1 MFNEMKKMWKLV
13 PYGLSLKTTIAVSVV
28 VVIAGIL
35 IEIFQLGY
43 GLQVSEPGASLFDFG
58 ALMIGAGCF
67 MPVQMVLSVD
77 VSKLAQASPQ
87 AKKLQTSGATLLLGA
102 SFLIMTTLLL
112 LMRIGFGLA
121 NPEYMAEAL
130 RGMFGV
136 GVVTLFLLLY
146 TVFLFKFFWA
156 SFIVLYI
163 FFFSAGFNAG
173 ANHMFQLFNVSL
185 QISPAA
191 AVTLC
196 YAMVLLGVAGY
207 YALTC
212 AFYKRPFSKNAFGA
226 MNRKCM

>member
-1 MFNEMKKMWKLV
+1 
-13 PYGLSLKTTIAVSVV
+13 
-28 VVIAGIL
+28 
-35 IEIFQLGY
+35 
-43 GLQVSEPGASLFDFG
+43 
-58 ALMIGAGCF
+58 
-67 MPVQMVLSVD
+67 MPEQMVLSID

-87 AKKLQTSGATLLLGA
+87 AKKLQTSGAALLLGA

-130 RGMFGV
+130 RGMFGI
-136 GVVTLFLLLY
+136 GVVTLLLLLY
-146 TVFLFKFFWA
+146 TVFLYKFFWA

-163 FFFSAGFNAG
+163 FFFSIGFNAG